1 MSGIRPQPAGG
12 WPRSR
17 RPQGQPT
24 RGKTARNRLRRVDTF
39 FLLHAADL
47 LRAAGLEATG
57 PGADSRVAGA
67 FFVDLG
73 YGAEPTTTL
82 ETAARFRKLAP
93 RLKILGVELDPARVA
108 AAQPFADELT
118 SFRRGGFNLPLA
130 FWENGHPEGAFAVR
144 AFNVLRQ
151 YEEEEVAPAYAE
163 LARHVLPGG
172 LLVEGTSDPL
182 GRLWVAN
189 VARRLEDNLPRPALV
204 AQAQLSF
211 GPPWMPEA
219 LVFSTNF
226 RAGCE
231 PANFQPVLPK
241 NYIHRMVPGEP
252 IFDFFA
258 AWAAAAR
265 RTLPA
270 RVWGQRQW
278 FCATAHE
285 LAAAGYQVDL
295 RPRWLRRGYLVVR
308 QPLEGWQQQLARQ
321 SAGVS
326 TPRSAF
332 PTSR

>member
-1 MSGIRPQPAGG
+1 MGGIGPKPAGG

-39 FLLHAADL
+39 FLLYAADL
-47 LRAAGLEATG
+47 LRAAGAAVT
-57 PGADSRVAGA
+57 ADGGVAGA

-73 YGAEPTTTL
+73 YGAEPATTL

-93 RLKILGVELDPARVA
+93 RLRILGVEIDPARVA
-108 AAQPFADELT
+108 AAQPFADALT

-130 FWENGHPEGAFAVR
+130 CGDTGRPESACAVR

-151 YEEEEVAPAYAE
+151 YEEAEVASAYAE

-189 VARRLEDNLPRPALV
+189 VARRRESDMPRTAPAS
-204 AQAQLSF
+204 QAQLTF
-211 GPPWMPEA
+211 GPAWEPEA

-226 RAGCE
+226 RSGCE

-258 AWAAAAR
+258 AWAAAAQ

-270 RVWGQRQW
+270 RTWGQRYW
-278 FCATAHE
+278 FSETAHD
-285 LAAAGYQVDL
+285 LAKAGYQVAL
-295 RPRWLRRGYLVVR
+295 HPRWLRRGYLVVR
-308 QPLEGWQQQLARQ
+308 QPLEGRQQPLACH
-321 SAGVS
+321 SAGEP
-326 TPRSAF
+326 TPGSAF
-332 PTSR
+332 PAGR